1 MMKDTIK
8 QELLSHVIDTI
19 NDQKLTEFEKLHF
32 HAFNEDHYIIGYYNA
47 EQWLDEHGV
56 TAWEAIGEVV
66 EWELENLGEVQ
77 LRPEDFNSETI
88 VNLYVCIQGKEL
100 LSEFDLNQSSKKL
113 LADIQKI

>member
-1 MMKDTIK
+1 MLCKLSTI
-8 QELLSHVIDTI
+8 LFD
-19 NDQKLTEFEKLHF
+19 
-32 HAFNEDHYIIGYYNA
+32 GYYNA
-47 EQWLDEHGV
+47 EQSLDEHGV